1 LISEIE
7 KIEAFRYL
15 KPKRKEGFLKI
26 ISSTAFPTAIA
37 KGFPPKVLPC
47 VPGVIPIDTFF
58 VTKHAPSGNPPPI
71 PLAIGTI
78 SGTIPD
84 FSNAKK
90 SPVHP
95 IPHWTSSKIKRRFFS
110 LKKNINPISIS
121 TIKTKSLREVGLSRQ
136 KILYINNI
144 SEFFIQ
150 NKKFIK
156 NINKFSEVE
165 TREKLISIKGVGEW
179 TTDMFLIFGLGKSNI
194 FPKGDLGFLKA
205 ISINYK
211 KNLPL
216 TNNYLNLL
224 FNKWTPY
231 NTLATWYL
239 WRSLDPIPISY

>member
-1 LISEIE
+1 M
-7 KIEAFRYL
+7 
-15 KPKRKEGFLKI
+15 KPKFWNKGRLYLSKKDRVLKSI
-26 ISSTAFPTAIA
+26 ISTYQNEYLSINNNYFHCLLNSI
-37 KGFPPKVLPC
+37 
-47 VPGVIPIDTFF
+47 
-58 VTKHAPSGNPPPI
+58 
-71 PLAIGTI
+71 IGQQI
-78 SGTIPD
+78 SV
-84 FSNAKK
+84 SAAN
-90 SPVHP
+90 S
-95 IPHWTSSKIKRRFFS
+95 IKRRFFS